1 VHRLREILDAGV
13 SSTEEVQSGAVG
25 NKPETEATAPV
36 GPEGVEWTLDLP
48 ANLMENDAGAGYRG
62 GIRL

>member
-1 VHRLREILDAGV
+1 VYRLREILDAGV
-13 SSTEEVQSGAVG
+13 PGAEEVQSSSVG

-36 GPEGVEWTLDLP
+36 GAERVEWALDLP
-48 ANLMENDAGAGYRG
+48 ANLMENDAGTGYRG